1 IDIEGVRERMKRVKG
16 NADGQ
21 KNVEVR
27 WLIDDTKARE
37 QPLEILQQKVPVFE
51 KPEHAQVHA
60 DAGNQPGAPGMKAFG
75 PSNSRPEPKNPS
87 PWVEKSKAAN
97 GGFQ

>member
-1 IDIEGVRERMKRVKG
+1 MKRVKG

-37 QPLEILQQKVPVFE
+37 QPLEILQQKVSVFE
-51 KPEHAQVHA
+51 
-60 DAGNQPGAPGMKAFG
+60 
-75 PSNSRPEPKNPS
+75 NPS
-87 PWVEKSKAAN
+87 MLRFMQTLAINQARRAWRPLALAILAPSQKSIAVVEKSKAAN
-97 GGFQ
+97 GGFHAP